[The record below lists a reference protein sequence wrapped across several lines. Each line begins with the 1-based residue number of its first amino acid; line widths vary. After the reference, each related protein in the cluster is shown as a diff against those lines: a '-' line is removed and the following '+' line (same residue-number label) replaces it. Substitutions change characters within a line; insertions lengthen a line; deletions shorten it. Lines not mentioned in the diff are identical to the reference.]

1 MTPSREGSGMAGG
14 SRARRAFRRP
24 PRVAETEQPALRA
37 AAARLRQVLDG
48 ATHHAIVTLDL
59 EGRVTGWN
67 AGARAILGYEE
78 AEILGR
84 SGELF
89 FTAEDRAAG
98 TFLRELCRAMEEG
111 RAVNERWHLR
121 RDGSRFWA
129 SGLMMRLL
137 DGQGQPEGFLN
148 LLRDNT
154 DTHAEA
160 ERRALLL
167 AEAAHRI
174 KNVLSAAQAVAMQT
188 LRQAGVPAVVQRALE
203 QRLVA
208 LADSQTLL
216 AGEGGGG
223 APLSA
228 LVQRALA
235 PYDGP
240 GRVAMDGP
248 PLRLPAPVV
257 QMLHLALHE
266 LATNAARHGALS
278 VPTGSV
284 EIAWHL
290 QQAADGARQLV
301 ILWRERGGPPVRR
314 PWRRGFGSR
323 LLEHELAPRLEGEVT
338 LDYRPEGLACRLR
351 LPFGAT
357 AAG

>member
-1 MTPSREGSGMAGG
+1 MTLSTEGAGQPG
-14 SRARRAFRRP
+14 VSQAGCGARRPLPAQ
-24 PRVAETEQPALRA
+24 ETEQQVLRA
-37 AAARLRQVLDG
+37 AAARLRQVLAG
-48 ATHHAIVTLDL
+48 ATHYAIITLDL

-67 AGARAILGYEE
+67 EGARAILGYEE

-98 TFLRELCRAMEEG
+98 IFLRELCRAMEEG

-137 DGQGQPEGFLN
+137 DGRGQPEGFLN
-148 LLRDNT
+148 LLRDST
-154 DTHAEA
+154 DAHAEA

-167 AEAAHRI
+167 AEAGHRI
-174 KNVLSAAQAVAMQT
+174 KNVLAAAQAVVTQT
-188 LRQAGVPAVVQRALE
+188 LRQAGVPVMVQRALE

-208 LADSQTLL
+208 LAESQTLL
-216 AGEGGGG
+216 AGEGGDG
-223 APLSA
+223 APLAA

-248 PLRLPAPVV
+248 PLRLPAPMV

-278 VPTGSV
+278 APAGSV

-290 QQAADGARQLV
+290 QQTADGARHLTL
-301 ILWRERGGPPVRR
+301 LWRERGGPPVRQ

-323 LLEHELAPRLEGEVT
+323 LLERELAPRLEGTVA
-338 LDYRPEGLACRLR
+338 LDYRPEGLECRIR
-351 LPFGAT
+351 LPFHGLDS
-357 AAG
+357 